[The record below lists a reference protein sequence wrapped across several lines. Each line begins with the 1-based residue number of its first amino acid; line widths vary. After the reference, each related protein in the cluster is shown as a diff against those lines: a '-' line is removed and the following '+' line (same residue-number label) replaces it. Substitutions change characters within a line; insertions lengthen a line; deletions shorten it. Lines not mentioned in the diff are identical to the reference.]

1 MSAPACPRRAGAP
14 APLSDREEQLY
25 GAQTAV
31 LHRDAAHTVYRLLRS
46 DGEVIKTSYPVFP
59 GISIT
64 YNDVHASYCQ
74 MDRAAET
81 GLIEINHCRE
91 GRIEYQLGED
101 YFYLAPG
108 DLSVT
113 LRDASPGADRF
124 PTGHYHGITVDIDPV
139 RAPDC
144 LSCFLEDVTVR
155 PGLLAEKFC
164 RDGGGFAARSSPRVE
179 HVFSELYRV
188 PEEIRKGY
196 FKVKILELLLFLS
209 TLPAPAAQST
219 PRGLTRTQTELAR
232 RISEYLLARTEQKV
246 TASELADRFGVSAA
260 QVKSSFQGVYGMT
273 PAAFLRA
280 QKMHGAA
287 EILRKTDRTVLDI
300 AGQFGYDNASKF
312 AKAFRDVIGVSPNA
326 YRSGVE
332 RDSCAPETP
341 ESARC
346 PGEVA
351 GDVRTDV

>member
-1 MSAPACPRRAGAP
+1 M
-14 APLSDREEQLY
+14 
-25 GAQTAV
+25 
-31 LHRDAAHTVYRLLRS
+31 LHQDTEHTVYHLDDA
-46 DGEVIKTSYPVFP
+46 DGEVVQTVYPVFP
-59 GISIT
+59 GIEIA
-64 YNDVHASYCQ
+64 YHDVHATFCAMQ
-74 MDRAAET
+74 RTHAT
-81 GLIEINHCRE
+81 GCLEIHHCRE
-91 GRIEYQLGED
+91 GRIAYPYGGAC
-101 YFYLAPG
+101 FFLAPG
-108 DLSVT
+108 DLAVVQRT
-113 LRDASPGADRF
+113 QAAAPARF
-124 PTGHYHGITVDIDPV
+124 PTGHSHGITVSIDPA

-164 RDGGGFAARSSPRVE
+164 CNGGGFAARSSPRAE
-179 HVFSELYRV
+179 HVFSELYSV

-209 TLPAPAAQST
+209 TLPAPAAGQSAS
-219 PRGLTRTQTELAR
+219 RGLTRTQTELAR

-246 TASELADRFGVSAA
+246 TVSELAEKFGVSAA

-287 EILRKTDRTVLDI
+287 EILRNTDRTVLDI

-326 YRSGVE
+326 YRSGIE
-332 RDSCAPETP
+332 RDSCAPESP
-341 ESARC
+341 DAPRC
-346 PGEVA
+346 PGDA
-351 GDVRTDV
+351 T